1 MAPLQFALD
10 ITPQTRVSL
19 TDVRSHAAAT
29 VGDSL
34 DRYTHCCYSSLHTTA
49 GYLPQSLQRRLVGQK
64 QGVTSYLDLYRAL
77 FPERGGYRHDDLGE
91 RNELTVEQR
100 RREPLNGDSH
110 LRFIFGGLRACV
122 SYRLRSDPVYFVDLD
137 GIFDN
142 TPRQRTTVLVGYDDE
157 VELAHIDLKIP
168 VSAHPIEAVSLKD
181 PRYGLHEQLA
191 EFVAS
196 HASGKGR
203 LRLELATGEK
213 HACLTVN
220 EYETLLMRHDLTD
233 VFREPF
239 RFVAEKARHVWN
251 EPRSVPLKA
260 RAYARYD
267 VVQAVNQLV
276 DVLGLPTS
284 RIEQFVARALAKPA
298 ERLFG
303 VKRSIDLLVSDA
315 NPSGQTTVVEG
326 TYQSP
331 ILIHWRSAEHKT
343 YTVRAT
349 LSRFV

>member
-34 DRYTHCCYSSLHTTA
+34 DRYAHCFYSSLHTTA
-49 GYLPQSLQRRLVGQK
+49 GYLPQSLQRRLVGQQ

-77 FPERGGYRHDDLGE
+77 FPERGGYRHDDLGD
-91 RNELTVEQR
+91 RSELTAEQR
-100 RREPLNGDSH
+100 RHEPLNGASH
-110 LRFIFGGLRACV
+110 LSFIFGGLRACV
-122 SYRLRSDPVYFVDLD
+122 SYRLQPAPVYFVDLD
-137 GIFDN
+137 GIFDD
-142 TPRQRTTVLVGYDDE
+142 TPRKRRTVLVGYDEE
-157 VELAHIDLKIP
+157 VTVAHTDLKIP
-168 VSAHPIEAVSLKD
+168 VSSHPIEAVSLKD

-191 EFVAS
+191 DFVSS
-196 HASGKGR
+196 HDSGKGR
-203 LRLELATGEK
+203 LKLELATGEK

-220 EYETLLMRHDLTD
+220 EYETLLMRHDLAD
-233 VFREPF
+233 VLREPF

-284 RIEQFVARALAKPA
+284 RIEQLVARTLAKPA

-303 VKRSIDLLVSDA
+303 VKRSIDLLVS
-315 NPSGQTTVVEG
+315 NVNTSGQTAIVEG

-331 ILIHWRSAEHKT
+331 ILIHWRNAERNT

>member
-19 TDVRSHAAAT
+19 TDVRSHAAT
-29 VGDSL
+29 TIGDSL
-34 DRYTHCCYSSLHTTA
+34 DRYAHCFYSSLHTTA
-49 GYLPQSLQRRLVGQK
+49 GYLPQSLQRRLVEQQ

-77 FPERGGYRHDDLGE
+77 FPERGGYRHDDLGD
-91 RNELTVEQR
+91 RSELTAEQR

-122 SYRLRSDPVYFVDLD
+122 SYRLRPDPVYFVDLD

-142 TPRQRTTVLVGYDDE
+142 TPRKRTTVLVGYDEE
-157 VELAHIDLKIP
+157 VKVAHIDLKIP

-181 PRYGLHEQLA
+181 PRYGLHEQLT
-191 EFVAS
+191 EFVAR

-220 EYETLLMRHDLTD
+220 EYETLLMRHDLAD
-233 VFREPF
+233 VLREPF

-267 VVQAVNQLV
+267 VVQAANQLV

-284 RIEQFVARALAKPA
+284 RIEQFIARALAKPA

-303 VKRSIDLLVSDA
+303 VKRSIDLLVS
-315 NPSGQTTVVEG
+315 NVTPSGQTAVVEG

-331 ILIHWRSAEHKT
+331 ILIHWRSAERNT

>member
-1 MAPLQFALD
+1 MSPLEFALD

-34 DRYTHCCYSSLHTTA
+34 DRYAHCFYSSLHTTA
-49 GYLPQSLQRRLVGQK
+49 GYLPQSLQRRLVGQQ

-77 FPERGGYRHDDLGE
+77 FPERGGYRHDDLGD
-91 RNELTVEQR
+91 RSELTAEQR

-122 SYRLRSDPVYFVDLD
+122 SYRLQPAPVYFVDLD
-137 GIFDN
+137 GIFEN
-142 TPRQRTTVLVGYDDE
+142 TPRKRTTVLVGYDEE
-157 VELAHIDLKIP
+157 VTVAHTDLKIP
-168 VSAHPIEAVSLKD
+168 VSSHPIEAVSLED

-191 EFVAS
+191 DFVSS
-196 HASGKGR
+196 HDSGKGR

-220 EYETLLMRHDLTD
+220 EYETLLMRHDLAD
-233 VFREPF
+233 VLREPF

-276 DVLGLPTS
+276 DVLGLPLS
-284 RIEQFVARALAKPA
+284 
-298 ERLFG
+298 
-303 VKRSIDLLVSDA
+303 
-315 NPSGQTTVVEG
+315 
-326 TYQSP
+326 
-331 ILIHWRSAEHKT
+331 LIHI
-343 YTVRAT
+343 
-349 LSRFV
+349 